1 VTRAPRSLAQGLALA
16 ALLAASGAPIHAA
29 QAAAELPDTRQNE
42 AWSERV
48 AEARADI
55 DSARERRDAA
65 ETAVD
70 RMRHRRHPRGA
81 AREGLFSEREVARAG
96 VVEAERALDEL
107 LEQARRAGVPPGWL
121 RAPEPALPAAPE

>member
-1 VTRAPRSLAQGLALA
+1 
-16 ALLAASGAPIHAA
+16 
-29 QAAAELPDTRQNE
+29 
-42 AWSERV
+42 V

-70 RMRHRRHPRGA
+70 RMRHSRHPRGA
-81 AREGLFSEREVARAG
+81 AREGLFSEREEARAG

-121 RAPEPALPAAPE
+121 REPALATPAAPE